1 MYRLVPLQ
9 EVGQKD
15 LTMPCINADG
25 TLSASGKA
33 MLGALEQVRTPEQVA
48 AATKLPFFRVRPS

>member
-1 MYRLVPLQ
+1 
-9 EVGQKD
+9 
-15 LTMPCINADG
+15 MPCINADG